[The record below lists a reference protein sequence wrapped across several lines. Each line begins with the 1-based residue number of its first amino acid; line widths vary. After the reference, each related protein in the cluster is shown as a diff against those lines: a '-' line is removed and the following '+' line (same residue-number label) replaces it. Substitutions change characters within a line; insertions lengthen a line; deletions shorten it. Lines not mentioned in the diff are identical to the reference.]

1 MRLFYKLFP
10 LIYRIFRPSG
20 QKQFNTAIFPP
31 TTDPTLIEFEN
42 AITSNNLMYMMK
54 VLAQD
59 CGNQELWGRGLACGK
74 AAMEGSLEPFSV
86 GRRMVSSLC
95 RAAGRLH
102 STWGVASE
110 RFHVVKGAGH
120 LPMLDHPEEVV
131 RIVSVSLQGVLSK
144 ILYGSFLI
152 K

>member
-1 MRLFYKLFP
+1 MGGLYVIVSIHDPSAAVRYSSRP
-10 LIYRIFRPSG
+10 QTNMTIFRPSG

-110 RFHVVKGAGH
+110 RFHVVKGAGALAH
-120 LPMLDHPEEVV
+120 A
-131 RIVSVSLQGVLSK
+131 
-144 ILYGSFLI
+144 
-152 K
+152 